1 MGIQIEWSE
10 DKTKATISKE
20 DLEKLQANFDK
31 GYGKGIEQGKKE
43 VLKHLSFLDV
53 NEENFAEKIGKMKQT
68 LTDLQNGKIP
78 EDIKAKLKDMD
89 LVKDLQ
95 QKLEEKQKALEKVQN
110 EFVSFKKRSLI
121 DGKLLELA
129 QKSNAIDPNDVA
141 ALFKQNY
148 IVELTDDEKIVVKN
162 QNGNVMFTETGDEMG
177 LEHVFEKFSKE
188 KAHLFKATDRGGSGG
203 GGAGIPAG
211 VTLKDLKA
219 DENKLHQFIQTHGM
233 EAYKKLVDA
242 ELAQKQEE

>member
-78 EDIKAKLKDMD
+78 EDIKAKLKD
-89 LVKDLQ
+89 
-95 QKLEEKQKALEKVQN
+95 
-110 EFVSFKKRSLI
+110 
-121 DGKLLELA
+121 
-129 QKSNAIDPNDVA
+129 
-141 ALFKQNY
+141 
-148 IVELTDDEKIVVKN
+148 TD
-162 QNGNVMFTETGDEMG
+162 
-177 LEHVFEKFSKE
+177 
-188 KAHLFKATDRGGSGG
+188 
-203 GGAGIPAG
+203 
-211 VTLKDLKA
+211 
-219 DENKLHQFIQTHGM
+219 
-233 EAYKKLVDA
+233 
-242 ELAQKQEE
+242 